1 MALPGSSWPPSSPS
15 ENLHVVDG
23 TQPNAIGNG
32 DCVVD
37 DDKLVY
43 ASISVEKVVFQAK
56 VPNTSG
62 AGCVINDVPIE
73 TEDGPCEAGLRAM
86 P

>member
-1 MALPGSSWPPSSPS
+1 M
-15 ENLHVVDG
+15 VDG
-23 TQPNAIGNG
+23 TQPNAVGNG

-43 ASISVEKVVFQAK
+43 ASEKIVKVLFQAK

-62 AGCVINDVPIE
+62 APNTVI
-73 TEDGPCEAGLRAM
+73 GSAAFLFL
-86 P
+86 